1 MISRRH
7 AKENAGG
14 VPEISR
20 GSSESASDTPG
31 WRPQTS
37 RTPEECQNHARRN
50 ILRPSQGREIGA
62 RVFRGCRCAQPP
74 ANFFHPSGM
83 MRAATADKS

>member
-7 AKENAGG
+7 ANENAGG

-20 GSSESASDTPG
+20 GLSESDTPG
-31 WRPQTS
+31 WRSQTS
-37 RTPEECQNHARRN
+37 RTPEGCQNQAWRN
-50 ILRPSQGREIGA
+50 ILRPLQGREIGA
-62 RVFRGCRCAQPP
+62 DVFRGCRSAQPP

-83 MRAATADKS
+83 KLAA